1 MRIPQIRHFLAA
13 ADSGSVRAAAR
24 RVGMTQPAMT
34 KSLQQLERELG
45 ERLLVRGARGVALTP
60 AGRAFLARA
69 RVIDSELR
77 HAREDL
83 AALRGGA
90 DGRTVAIGIGPALC
104 IAVPQALAHFR
115 SRFPDTSVR
124 VVEGVRTALL
134 GPLREESLDFIVVQ
148 DPGGPREPGLK
159 ARPLLRPELVVAG
172 RRGHPLSHARS
183 LQELAGASWLV
194 FNPPG
199 SGGML
204 DVAFRAAGLP
214 APRARVVC
222 ESYATAIALLARS
235 DLLGLLFLQVFS
247 EPVAAR
253 FLHRFRLGER
263 IGAPSLAMF
272 TRADTPLAPAAA
284 AMAQAM
290 TVSLRSLAQAERR
303 AAAT

>member
-1 MRIPQIRHFLAA
+1 MRLTQLRHFIAA
-13 ADSGSVRAAAR
+13 AECGSVRAAAR
-24 RVGMTQPAMT
+24 RVGITQPAMT
-34 KSLQQLERELG
+34 KSLQQLERALG
-45 ERLLVRGARGVALTP
+45 ARFLLRGARGVALTP

-69 RVIDSELR
+69 RVVDSELR
-77 HAREDL
+77 HAHEEL
-83 AALRGGA
+83 TALRGGT
-90 DGRTVAIGIGPALC
+90 DGGAVAIGIGPALC
-104 IAVPQALAHFR
+104 VAVPQAMAHFR
-115 SRFPDTSVR
+115 SRFPETGVR

-134 GPLREESLDFIVVQ
+134 GPLREELLDFIVVQ

-159 ARPLLRPELVVAG
+159 VRPLLRPELVVAG
-172 RRGHPLSHARS
+172 RRGHPLSHAGS
-183 LQELAGASWLV
+183 LSELAGASWLV

-222 ESYATAIALLARS
+222 ESYATALALLARS

-247 EPVAAR
+247 EPFAAR
-253 FLHRFRLGER
+253 FLHRFHLAER

-272 TRADTPLAPAAA
+272 MRADTPLAPAAA

-290 TVSLRSLAQAERR
+290 TASLRALARAERGIK
-303 AAAT
+303 

>member
-1 MRIPQIRHFLAA
+1 MRIAQLRHFLAA
-13 ADSGSVRAAAR
+13 LDAGSVRGAAQR
-24 RVGMTQPAMT
+24 IGISQPAMT
-34 KSLQQLERELG
+34 KSLQQLERDLG
-45 ERLLVRGARGVALTP
+45 ERLLARGARGVTLTA

-69 RVIDSELR
+69 RVIDAELR

-83 AALRGGA
+83 RALRGTA
-90 DGRTVAIGIGPALC
+90 DGGSVAIGIGPALC
-104 IAVPQALAHFR
+104 IAVPQAMAHFR
-115 SRFPDTSVR
+115 ARFPDASVR
-124 VVEGVRTALL
+124 VVEGVRTALV
-134 GPLREESLDFIVVQ
+134 GPLREELLDFIVVQ

-159 ARPLLRPELVVAG
+159 VRPLLRPELVVAG

-183 LQELAGASWLV
+183 LRELAGASWLV

-204 DVAFRAAGLP
+204 DVAFRAAGIA

-222 ESYATAIALLARS
+222 ESYATALALLARS

-253 FLHRFRLGER
+253 FLQRFPVAER

-290 TVSLRSLAQAERR
+290 TASVRALAR
-303 AAAT
+303 AQREAT